1 MDQKITAYLDSLV
14 TEVLSS
20 PLYAQIPQD
29 QRSAWVEKINNYL
42 NGVVTDTVI
51 DSLTAEQINTIKDL
65 PPDSQEMEDKIE
77 EFASTQPLLA
87 QDIEEQLNQ
96 AVAGIKQNPKL
107 LN

>member
-14 TEVLSS
+14 TDVLSS
-20 PLYAQIPQD
+20 SQYAQISQD
-29 QRSAWVEKINNYL
+29 QKSAWVEKINNYL
-42 NGVVTDTVI
+42 NGVVIDTVI
-51 DSLTAEQINTIKDL
+51 DSLTPAQIETIKDL

-96 AVAGIKQNPKL
+96 AVAGIKQNPQL
-107 LN
+107 LS